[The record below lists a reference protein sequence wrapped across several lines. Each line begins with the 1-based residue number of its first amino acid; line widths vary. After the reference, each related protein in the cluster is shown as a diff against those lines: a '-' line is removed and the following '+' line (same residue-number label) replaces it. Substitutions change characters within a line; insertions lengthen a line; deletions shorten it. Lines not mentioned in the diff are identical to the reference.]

1 MKLKLLV
8 LFAFVLCSNT
18 NAQTK
23 KWTLK
28 ECVEYAVEN
37 NIQIKQTALDTLI
50 SIEIIRASKGNFL
63 PSVSASASQNY
74 NFGSFIGQTGLRI
87 SRDSRG
93 NNFVLNAGVNL
104 FNGFQNINTKKQAEL
119 GLESSRLQLDVLK
132 NNIMVFVANNYLNI
146 LFNKENLK
154 IAEEQK
160 EITQKQI
167 DQIQELVNSGMR
179 AKVELL
185 DIQAQL
191 AADEANIVNAEI
203 GLESAILSL
212 AQLLQISHIGLDVED
227 ITVEMPTDE
236 LIYSTADEVFE
247 KAVTVRPEIKSAEL
261 GIKNSELSTEIAK
274 GSFYPSLRVGGG
286 LGTTY
291 QHSQGDKDV
300 RPLIDPNDPNNI
312 IFVPNGFGEQL
323 ENNLGYNAGASLSIP
338 IFNGNRTKTSV
349 NRAVVN
355 EKKAAYRLEQ
365 EKQTLRSNIE
375 TSFTDAK
382 AALNQYLISKASLKA
397 QDAAFI
403 NAQQSYELEA
413 INTFE
418 YEQVRTRFVNAQSSL
433 VRAKYNFIFKSKLL
447 EFYFGIP
454 IVSE

>member
-1 MKLKLLV
+1 M
-8 LFAFVLCSNT
+8 ASG
-18 NAQTK
+18 
-23 KWTLK
+23 WTWH
-28 ECVEYAVEN
+28 
-37 NIQIKQTALDTLI
+37 
-50 SIEIIRASKGNFL
+50 RA
-63 PSVSASASQNY
+63 
-74 NFGSFIGQTGLRI
+74 
-87 SRDSRG
+87 
-93 NNFVLNAGVNL
+93 
-104 FNGFQNINTKKQAEL
+104 
-119 GLESSRLQLDVLK
+119 RLWH
-132 NNIMVFVANNYLNI
+132 
-146 LFNKENLK
+146 
-154 IAEEQK
+154 
-160 EITQKQI
+160 
-167 DQIQELVNSGMR
+167 
-179 AKVELL
+179 
-185 DIQAQL
+185 
-191 AADEANIVNAEI
+191 
-203 GLESAILSL
+203 LS
-212 AQLLQISHIGLDVED
+212 
-227 ITVEMPTDE
+227 
-236 LIYSTADEVFE
+236 
-247 KAVTVRPEIKSAEL
+247 
-261 GIKNSELSTEIAK
+261 EIAK

-375 TSFTDAK
+375 TSFTDTK

>member
-93 NNFVLNAGVNL
+93 NNFGLNAGVNL

-119 GLESSRLQLDVLK
+119 GLESSRFQLDVLK
-132 NNIMVFVANNYLNI
+132 NNIMVFIANNYLNI

>member
-93 NNFVLNAGVNL
+93 NNFGLNAGVNL

-119 GLESSRLQLDVLK
+119 GLESSRFQLDVLK